1 MSESKEIV
9 SFRHNKLMNIWSQ
22 RPWQTV
28 QDLHGFYRD
37 GIWTPRRGSGH
48 KASILTKKVIEVAR
62 EKSSFLKESLGV
74 STKEGPCPRVVCKYK
89 THYTFLWNFCFV
101 LFGHFFVLLIFI
113 FIDYVFCGTFFERG
127 ENIKLGW

>member
-1 MSESKEIV
+1 MTESKERV
-9 SFRHNKLMNIWSQ
+9 SFRHNKRMNIWSQ

-37 GIWTPRRGSGH
+37 GIWAPRRGSGH
-48 KASILTKKVIEVAR
+48 KVPILTKKVIEVSR

-101 LFGHFFVLLIFI
+101 LFGHFLSYWFLFVFI
-113 FIDYVFCGTFFERG
+113 MCFVGGFLKGVRT
-127 ENIKLGW
+127 